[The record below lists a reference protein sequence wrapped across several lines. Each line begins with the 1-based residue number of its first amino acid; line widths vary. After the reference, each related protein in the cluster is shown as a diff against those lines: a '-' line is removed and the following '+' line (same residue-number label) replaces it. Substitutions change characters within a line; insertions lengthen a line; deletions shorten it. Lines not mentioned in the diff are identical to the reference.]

1 MTAGPL
7 LALGIE
13 TSCDDSCVAIVRE
26 DLAILSSV
34 VSSQTDIH
42 KRFGGIVPEVASR
55 KHLEILPLVLDEA
68 LKKASVSLD
77 DVGLFAVT
85 QGPGLL
91 GALLMGMCFAKA
103 LALAKG
109 KPFLAVNHLEG
120 HLFATRLGTPS
131 PSPPFVAL
139 VVSGGHTELF
149 AVQCWG
155 RYVLLGR
162 TRDDAA
168 GEAYDKIARH
178 LGLGYPGGP
187 IIDRLSEKGN
197 RERFF
202 FRGGLEDEETF
213 DFSFSGLKTAVI
225 RSFSQLAPEEK
236 RDENLLRD
244 LAASF
249 QESVVRILVKKS
261 FKAVEAMGWHRLVLG
276 GGVAANRRLREV
288 VLEEGKRR
296 GVEVFLPPLPLCTDN
311 AAMVAACG
319 LFHFLNGEQSSLNV
333 DPIPRLSLGEPQGS

>member
-1 MTAGPL
+1 MASPL

-13 TSCDDSCVAIVRE
+13 TSCDDSCVAVVRE
-26 DLAILSSV
+26 DFTVLSNV

-55 KHLEILPLVLDEA
+55 KHLEVLPLVLDEA
-68 LKKASVSLD
+68 LKEASVSLD
-77 DVGLFAVT
+77 DIGLFVVT

-103 LALAKG
+103 LALAKRR
-109 KPFLAVNHLEG
+109 PLLAVNHLEG
-120 HLFATRLGTPS
+120 HLFATRLGIPS
-131 PSPPFVAL
+131 LSPPFVAL

-155 RYVLLGR
+155 KYVLLGR

-168 GEAYDKIARH
+168 GEAYDKVARH

-225 RSFSQLAPEEK
+225 RSFSQLAPEE
-236 RDENLLRD
+236 RRGENLLQD

-261 FKAVEAMGWHRLVLG
+261 FKAVKTMGLHRLVLG

-288 VLEEGKRR
+288 MLEEGERR
-296 GVEVFLPPLPLCTDN
+296 GVEVFLPPLSLCTDN

-319 LFHFLNGEQSSLNV
+319 LFHFLNGEQSPLTV
-333 DPIPRLSLGEPQGS
+333 DPIPRLSLGEPQRS